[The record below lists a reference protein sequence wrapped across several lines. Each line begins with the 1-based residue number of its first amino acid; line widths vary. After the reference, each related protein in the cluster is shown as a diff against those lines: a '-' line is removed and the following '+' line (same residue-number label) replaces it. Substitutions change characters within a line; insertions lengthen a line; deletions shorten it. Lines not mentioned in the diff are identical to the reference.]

1 MSLRAHHLGS
11 LLSLSQAED
20 ESNPAPPVEP
30 DHTHLQELAEA
41 PSGMRDSDL
50 RSMKDQ
56 LLIETSELL
65 GVCTMWHRIAEAHI
79 LYCPRTLKVKLM
91 KCFLCTTRL
100 IVSKNVSMY

>member
-1 MSLRAHHLGS
+1 MVENVVSLHILSVHY
-11 LLSLSQAED
+11 SLSQAED

-65 GVCTMWHRIAEAHI
+65 GVCTMWCQFVEAYILHSLIAFQ
-79 LYCPRTLKVKLM
+79 L
-91 KCFLCTTRL
+91 
-100 IVSKNVSMY
+100 